1 MENISQYPW
10 HNCDNELNAAWPAYG
25 ILILQLINDAIYG
38 PIELTRLL
46 YLIIN
51 TPEFDRLRHIKQLGK
66 FAMHHACIW
75 VGLSYDNNIYYN
87 IIPTIYSR

>member
-10 HNCDNELNAAWPAYG
+10 HNCGNESSAAWHAYG
-25 ILILQLINDAIYG
+25 IITYLQAINDAIYG

-75 VGLSYDNNIYYN
+75 AWLSHDNIYY
-87 IIPTIYSR
+87 IPAIYSR